1 VIVIIFRSLYTLA
14 GVRSQTQMSQRPASL
29 TVTEGGTATL
39 HCNYTAN
46 NFYSLQWYRQK
57 PNASPEKVLILTTDK
72 IEEDKQFRGSLD
84 TGKRIGVLN
93 VSSSQAEDSATYYC
107 AVQAQEIHWYSMS
120 WLQGFDMI
128 YMTPDLKPEN
138 SDSFPGMSYGDKVY
152 PWMDF
157 QTSEE
162 TQETRIYC
170 NYSLT
175 STANEY
181 LYWYQQ
187 RPGGNPRYILYR
199 IGSNNE
205 DFRSEEF
212 DGRFT
217 GYLNTSAKFT
227 YLSISR
233 TQLSDSALYYC
244 ALKPTV

>member
-1 VIVIIFRSLYTLA
+1 
-14 GVRSQTQMSQRPASL
+14 QTQMSQRPASL

-107 AVQAQEIHWYSMS
+107 AVQAQCVNPFYHIKSYTVCLSASTKYVSSIVQVKTQSWYN
-120 WLQGFDMI
+120 
-128 YMTPDLKPEN
+128 EV
-138 SDSFPGMSYGDKVY
+138 FPWRDIK
-152 PWMDF
+152 
-157 QTSEE
+157 TSVE

-175 STANEY
+175 NKAYTEY
-181 LYWYQQ
+181 LFWYQQ
-187 RPGGNPRYILYR
+187 RPGRNPRYILHRYKS
-199 IGSNNE
+199 GSKTEGVKSE
-205 DFRSEEF
+205 DFDS
-212 DGRFT
+212 RFT
-217 GYLNTSAKFT
+217 GHLNLTAKFT
-227 YLSISR
+227 YLSISS

-244 ALKPTV
+244 ALSTTVRLIKVQL

>member
-1 VIVIIFRSLYTLA
+1 
-14 GVRSQTQMSQRPASL
+14 QTQMSQRPASL

-107 AVQAQEIHWYSMS
+107 AVQAQCVNPHIKSYTHSTSKNTKLSAMASHPNLVTAGSRTQHEV
-120 WLQGFDMI
+120 
-128 YMTPDLKPEN
+128 
-138 SDSFPGMSYGDKVY
+138 FPWRDIK
-152 PWMDF
+152 
-157 QTSEE
+157 TSVE

-175 STANEY
+175 NKAYTEY
-181 LYWYQQ
+181 LFWYQQ
-187 RPGGNPRYILYR
+187 RPGRNPRYILHRYKS
-199 IGSNNE
+199 GSKTEGVKSE
-205 DFRSEEF
+205 DFDS
-212 DGRFT
+212 RFT
-217 GYLNTSAKFT
+217 GHLNLTAKFT
-227 YLSISR
+227 YLSISS

-244 ALKPTV
+244 